1 MTTQTMPHHPSTAIL
16 TAAALLA
23 TLTTAIAGETPA
35 PSGKEPAAPA
45 LSTVSTKDWWFN
57 MTAYG
62 WLTDTTGD
70 IGVRG
75 FKAPVSIGM
84 DDVLDDLDFAYM
96 TYLEFGYK
104 KWSLG
109 VDGIYAKMSDDS
121 TFAVGPVSGY
131 ASLEM
136 EQAFITTRLQ
146 YRVHES
152 ESAKVDV
159 FAGFRWNYFDVDL
172 DVNANLGRGGL
183 DVGLTEDWFD
193 PIVGARAVV
202 SLGGGWFVQAAGDIG
217 GFGAESDLTWQAL
230 GGVGY
235 RFSPMVSMV
244 AGYRAMGVDYEKDG
258 FLLDTVSHGPVI
270 GLTLSF

>member
-1 MTTQTMPHHPSTAIL
+1 MPHPTSL
-16 TAAALLA
+16 TALTLALLA
-23 TLTTAIAGETPA
+23 TLTPSIAGETPA
-35 PSGKEPAAPA
+35 PSAKEPAAPVLTTA
-45 LSTVSTKDWWFN
+45 STKEWWFT

-96 TYLEFGYK
+96 TFLELGYK
-104 KWSLG
+104 RWSLG

-121 TFAVGPVSGY
+121 TFALGPVSGT

-146 YRVHES
+146 YRIHES

-159 FAGFRWNYFDVDL
+159 FAGFRWSYLDVDL
-172 DVNANLGRGGL
+172 NVNANLNRGGL
-183 DVGLTEDWFD
+183 EVGVTEDWFD
-193 PIVGARAVV
+193 PILGARAIV
-202 SLGGGWFVQAAGDIG
+202 SVGGGWFVQAAGDIG
-217 GFGAESDLTWQAL
+217 GFGAESELTWQAL

-258 FLLDTVSHGPVI
+258 FLFDTVSHGPVV
-270 GLTLSF
+270 GLSLTF